1 MSQLFR
7 QGVDELKRLWERRG
21 LTQRLAAHD
30 AARAQCLG
38 RLGEHAL
45 QGTLTRPA
53 HQTLRDQIQQLSG
66 RAGDLSAAATDL
78 QHERDRLVE
87 RRRAAETTFN
97 ERRTALQQK
106 KAPIDQE
113 LSTLRA
119 QSRKQASGADAQ
131 AASSALAADIS
142 ARTAASNQLAGE
154 LDGLAREARAA
165 LQAIDDDISRV
176 DAQLRSAATHV
187 KDVERERW
195 TRCVELGTALYTD
208 GTTEQSLAPLVDA
221 VAEEDARRADT
232 QAAFDRSMAAT
243 RAMPPHTFRNF
254 IAATLAIVLL
264 VIAVPM
270 GGYAAWRAWNGAD
283 VSDQATDGGSAAG
296 PTTSNQPPI
305 NPFLEH
311 ELQDKL
317 PYLLANRLLDS
328 KTEQEANTVLLELFR
343 TIGVGIYTPQG
354 QPVVMARDKNVY
366 LYDFQVRILAH
377 TVSVPSFMEF
387 GEFSNALGQG
397 ISKFKE
403 PIFLQLMFAP
413 AILKRWATAR
423 MNPDDPGNFLVLVI
437 DGLARRQPEPYSL
450 DQFQGGGDHLPI
462 SPVQSVLMMLE
473 FFIPNDAAPTRQA
486 EAWPILRALEP
497 TLHADGPCEFLESD
511 DGKKYWGYGV
521 TAMSEAAEEAFGLEL
536 LNKGTAL
543 LREQITS
550 LAVLF
555 DRVTGVIEFLGDMIT
570 LYGIDVKV
578 AALPPTIHLRHE
590 YTDVDGVLTATVS
603 FDPAAVPED
612 LVKCGWMIGKQMPP
626 KGPMPD
632 VEVSWRFTPA
642 LQPRLALHPKSDIR
656 SAGSEGLKSKTDK
669 SGVSYFPLMAAAC
682 PDKDGNIEGQDYLAI
697 VSARVVTANAPFLGG
712 PTPTMIT
719 RGAPGDAGNI
729 RPTLGA
735 TLPRV
740 FLKFGPGMI
749 EYFMGGRKG
758 YDKFRAEW
766 HTKKPRQYGS

>member
-7 QGVDELKRLWERRG
+7 HGVDELKRLWERHG
-21 LTQRLAAHD
+21 LKQRLAAHD
-30 AARAQCLG
+30 AQRTQCVG

-45 QGTLTRPA
+45 QCTLTRPA
-53 HQTLRDQIQQLSG
+53 HQALRDQIQQLTG
-66 RAGDLSAAATDL
+66 RAGDLSAAATTL
-78 QHERDRLVE
+78 QQERDRLAE
-87 RRRAAETTFN
+87 RRRAEETTFN
-97 ERRTALQQK
+97 ERRAVLQQK
-106 KAPIDQE
+106 KAVIDQE

-119 QSRKQASGADAQ
+119 QVRKQESGADAQ
-131 AASSALAADIS
+131 AASSTLAADIA
-142 ARTAASNQLAGE
+142 ARSTASNQLDGE

-165 LQAIDDDISRV
+165 LHTMDEGISQV
-176 DAQLRSAATHV
+176 DAQLRIAATDV
-187 KDVERERW
+187 KDVERQRR
-195 TRCVELGTALYTD
+195 TRCVELGMAIYTD
-208 GTTEQSLAPLVDA
+208 GTTEQSLTPLVDA
-221 VAEEDARRADT
+221 VAAEDARRADT
-232 QAAFDRSMAAT
+232 QAAFDRSMTAT
-243 RAMPPHTFRNF
+243 RAMPPHAFRNF

-264 VIAVPM
+264 VFAIPM
-270 GGYAAWRAWNGAD
+270 GGYAAWRAWSGDAPKE
-283 VSDQATDGGSAAG
+283 SDQSADGSGAAAAT
-296 PTTSNQPPI
+296 PYQPPI
-305 NPFLEH
+305 NPYLDH
-311 ELQDKL
+311 ELKDKL
-317 PYLLANRLLDS
+317 PYLLANRLLES
-328 KTEQEANTVLLELFR
+328 KTEQDANMVLLELFR

-354 QPVVMARDKNVY
+354 QPVVRARDKNVY

-377 TVSVPSFMEF
+377 TVIVPSFMEF
-387 GEFSNALGQG
+387 AEYSSALGQG

-403 PIFLQLMFAP
+403 PIFLQVMFAP
-413 AILKRWATAR
+413 AILKRWATATA
-423 MNPDDPGNFLVLVI
+423 NADDPANFLILVI

-450 DQFQGGGDHLPI
+450 DQFQSGGDHLPI

-497 TLHADGPCEFLESD
+497 TLLAEGPCDFLESD

-555 DRVTGVIEFLGDMIT
+555 DRVTGLIEFLGDMIT

-612 LVKCGWMIGKQMPP
+612 IVKCGWLVGKQMPP

-632 VEVSWRFTPA
+632 VEVSWRFVPA
-642 LQPRLALHPKSDIR
+642 LQPRLALHPKSDIT

-669 SGVSYFPLMAAAC
+669 SGVSYFPLMASAC
-682 PDKDGNIEGQDYLAI
+682 PDKEGTIEGQDYLAI
-697 VSARVVTANAPFLGG
+697 VSARVVTANI
-712 PTPTMIT
+712 PTPTMIS
-719 RGAPGDAGNI
+719 RGEPGDAGNI

-758 YDKFRAEW
+758 YDRFRAEW
-766 HTKKPRQYGS
+766 HKKKPRQYGS